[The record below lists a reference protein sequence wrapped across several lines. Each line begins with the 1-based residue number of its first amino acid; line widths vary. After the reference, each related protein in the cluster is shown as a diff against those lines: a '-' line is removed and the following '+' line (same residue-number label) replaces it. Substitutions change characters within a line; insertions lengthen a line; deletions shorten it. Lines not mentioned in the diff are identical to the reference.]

1 MGILLGLLTALT
13 WGGADFIARFAT
25 HRIGALRSMLYMQL
39 TGFLLLSFL
48 LPALGGWGHLAD
60 GSGWQPWA
68 WGFLAG
74 SFNAVSGLALY
85 RAFEIGKMAVVAPLS
100 ASYPALTL
108 LLSWMTGERLS
119 IVRIAGIICTL
130 VGVVVVAGGEKT
142 PDENDAEA
150 VRRSGRGIGWACF
163 AAVGFAV
170 LFWLL
175 GTRIIPRVGAVQ
187 TVWMIR
193 LTSTLLTAAAI
204 LIAKQPVHLPRGTRV
219 ALAMDGDRHHFRRN
233 LSHQPVDICFHPSSF
248 FSALSEAFPR
258 TDTLHGGM
266 TPPFCNV
273 ALPVPLRTT
282 FTYAVPETLRGTVQP
297 GSRVLVPF
305 RKKAMVGV
313 VVELAES
320 APQGATIREVTRV
333 LDFVPALTPKLIEL
347 AHWIAGYYLAPAGEV
362 FRAMLPPVTELK
374 SQRRIILTDE

>member
-68 WGFLAG
+68 SAG
-74 SFNAVSGLALY
+74 
-85 RAFEIGKMAVVAPLS
+85 
-100 ASYPALTL
+100 YPALTL

-119 IVRIAGIICTL
+119 TVRISGIICTL

-150 VRRSGRGIGWACF
+150 VQRSGRGIGWAIF
-163 AAVGFAV
+163 AAIGFAL

-175 GTRIIPRVGAVQ
+175 GIRIIARVGAVQ

-193 LTSTLLTAAAI
+193 LTSTVLTAAVI
-204 LIAKQPVHLPRGTRV
+204 LVSKQSIRLPRGEVRW
-219 ALAMDGDRHHFRRN
+219 M
-233 LSHQPVDICFHPSSF
+233 
-248 FSALSEAFPR
+248 ALSMGVFDTSAFVLSNR
-258 TDTLHGGM
+258 GM
-266 TPPFCNV
+266 QMEQV
-273 ALPVPLRTT
+273 AVISVLGSL
-282 FTYAVPETLRGTVQP
+282 YGAVTV
-297 GSRVLVPF
+297 GLAAIFLKEHVSRWQWMGIVTIF
-305 RKKAMVGV
+305 VG
-313 VVELAES
+313 
-320 APQGATIREVTRV
+320 I
-333 LDFVPALTPKLIEL
+333 FLIS
-347 AHWIAGYYLAPAGEV
+347 
-362 FRAMLPPVTELK
+362 R
-374 SQRRIILTDE
+374 

>member
-13 WGGADFIARFAT
+13 WGGADFIARFST

-74 SFNAVSGLALY
+74 CLNAMAGLALY

-119 IVRIAGIICTL
+119 AVRIAGISCTL

-142 PDENDAEA
+142 PDENDAAA
-150 VRRSGRGIGWACF
+150 VQRSGRGIGWAIF

-175 GTRIIPRVGAVQ
+175 GIRIIPRVGAIQ
-187 TVWMIR
+187 TVWIIR
-193 LTSTLLTAAAI
+193 LTSSVLIASAI
-204 LIAKQPVHLPRGTRV
+204 LVSKQPMHLPR
-219 ALAMDGDRHHFRRN
+219 
-233 LSHQPVDICFHPSSF
+233 
-248 FSALSEAFPR
+248 
-258 TDTLHGGM
+258 
-266 TPPFCNV
+266 
-273 ALPVPLRTT
+273 
-282 FTYAVPETLRGTVQP
+282 
-297 GSRVLVPF
+297 
-305 RKKAMVGV
+305 
-313 VVELAES
+313 
-320 APQGATIREVTRV
+320 
-333 LDFVPALTPKLIEL
+333 
-347 AHWIAGYYLAPAGEV
+347 
-362 FRAMLPPVTELK
+362 TE
-374 SQRRIILTDE
+374 

>member
-60 GSGWQPWA
+60 GSGWHPWA

-74 SFNAVSGLALY
+74 CFNAMSGLALY

-108 LLSWMTGERLS
+108 LLSWITGERLS
-119 IVRIAGIICTL
+119 MVRIAGIFCTL

-150 VRRSGRGIGWACF
+150 VCRSGRGIGGAMF
-163 AAVGFAV
+163 SAVGFAV

-175 GTRIIPRVGAVQ
+175 GIRVIPRVGAIQ

-193 LTSTLLTAAAI
+193 LTSAALTLMVI
-204 LIAKQPVHLPRGTRV
+204 LISKQPARLPRGEVRWMALGMGALDTSAFVLSSLGMKMEQV
-219 ALAMDGDRHHFRRN
+219 AVITV
-233 LSHQPVDICFHPSSF
+233 LSS
-248 FSALSEAFPR
+248 LY
-258 TDTLHGGM
+258 G
-266 TPPFCNV
+266 
-273 ALPVPLRTT
+273 
-282 FTYAVPETLRGTVQP
+282 AVTV
-297 GSRVLVPF
+297 GFAAIFLKEHVSRWQWMGIV
-305 RKKAMVGV
+305 
-313 VVELAES
+313 
-320 APQGATIREVTRV
+320 TI
-333 LDFVPALTPKLIEL
+333 FAGIFLIS
-347 AHWIAGYYLAPAGEV
+347 
-362 FRAMLPPVTELK
+362 R
-374 SQRRIILTDE
+374 